1 MKLIGFIVLI
11 VGLLWGGP
19 ALADAETYAI
29 QGRLKVDGYYPGK
42 IDGIIGDSTKNAIR
56 AFQAERGLP
65 TTGHVGPKTYKALFG
80 RERRVQAAD
89 DYQPVDLKANLR
101 DNCVCR

>member
-1 MKLIGFIVLI
+1 MKLLGFFLLI
-11 VGLLWGGP
+11 AILLYSP
-19 ALADAETYAI
+19 ALADAESYAI

-42 IDGIIGDSTKNAIR
+42 IDGIIGDSTKDAIR

-80 RERRVQAAD
+80 RARGDNTPSAD
-89 DYQPVDLKANLR
+89 NYEPVDLKANLGDR
-101 DNCVCR
+101 Q